1 MDTGSALGGTGLF
14 ISLIGI
20 IYSAINHKHLKAR
33 CCGKDLDISIDI
45 DSTDSDHKHTGAK
58 ADTGEKKEEVQA
70 KPDVKPDANASGVG
84 LKPRAY
90 EDKISSIGF
99 KPPIFKVHP
108 LFEN

>member
-58 ADTGEKKEEVQA
+58 ADTGEKKEDVHANANA
-70 KPDVKPDANASGVG
+70 KPDASGVG

-99 KPPIFKVHP
+99 KPHVFKVHP